1 MSVRRISD
9 PITGTVFERSRE
21 PAFVMDP
28 ACDCIVAAN
37 DAGCR
42 LLEYGRDEIIG
53 LSIHRIHPSER
64 EELHQLLERVLAD
77 GRASTI
83 RLTCRTKSG
92 TFLPTEIS
100 VHALELGGET
110 RVLGLVQDR
119 SEHRGSGSST

>member
-1 MSVRRISD
+1 MTGGSRRN
-9 PITGTVFERSRE
+9 PMAGTIFERSDE

-28 ACDCIVAAN
+28 MYDCIVAAN
-37 DAGCR
+37 DAGCA

-53 LSIHRIHPSER
+53 LSIHRVHPSER
-64 EELHQLLERVLAD
+64 QELHELLERVLAD

-83 RLTCRTKSG
+83 RLTCRTKRG

-100 VHALELGGET
+100 IHALEIDGEL

-119 SEHRGSGSST
+119 SQHRSRKP